1 MNKKILCLLF
11 CLLLPFSSM
20 AADEHITYDEILTT
34 APDDTKCATGVF
46 ANALAAS
53 VDAVSESDN
62 EEIIQQWIYAV
73 FSAPKTLTE
82 VLKCPEIANA
92 ADDDTIKFMPIMYTF
107 PGGREIVVNYE
118 TQPKILK
125 QRITIGNKR
134 DLPTDPN
141 PRIGADESIWTN
153 VDPAWYA
160 IMVTEHGALDNFVG
174 PDKNNTI
181 SMEYIRDNI
190 NNLYP
195 SGNGGNCTDRSAKSR
210 DHTTINDVMRDQ
222 TVDIEDDTNDYYV
235 AGDVNLQ
242 WLSYLEIAADVILT
256 VATFGGY
263 QVITGTAKAARASRN
278 LKNLFSSAKTLRG
291 AGLMDDLRDARNILK
306 TIDRTKD
313 ADKYSET
320 LQRIARLEKQ
330 LEATTSVHNYAILY
344 ERLDTIN
351 NTLKKLD
358 KTKDATEYKRLT
370 DEISDLTKRMTE
382 MEKADDRVKQYRQ
395 TADAI
400 KDMNKYLNELHALR
414 GLQKTKQTGNIAARA
429 FKAFKSVNTGTKQLD
444 KAAKIARQGMK
455 SGRLKD
461 WLFQSTMKNIGALGR
476 VGAGTGVLYGALK
489 FIGGMYDWTETST
502 GDFTNNIEFA
512 PLLLLSA
519 DDLQGQENVVNHG
532 MWLMWAGSSVFPTD
546 DDAAYLQAMDFATK
560 FHQDLVEYQDGA
572 NSPCNVDIWVV
583 RPIIRNPGTDNAALY
598 YLIMNDTPW
607 TTAQ

>member
-20 AADEHITYDEILTT
+20 AADERITYDEILTT

-73 FSAPKTLTE
+73 FSAPKTLND

-141 PRIGADESIWTN
+141 PRIGDDESIWTN

-190 NNLYP
+190 DSLYP
-195 SGNGGNCTDRSAKSR
+195 SGNGGKCTDRSAKAR
-210 DHTTINDVMRDQ
+210 DHTTINDVMHDQ
-222 TVDIEDDTNDYYV
+222 TVNIEDDTNDYYV

-242 WLSYLEIAADVILT
+242 WLSYLEIAADVALT
-256 VATFGGY
+256 VVTFGGS
-263 QVITGTAKAARASRN
+263 QAITGTAKAARASRI
-278 LKNLFSSAKTLRG
+278 LKNMTGTLKSLRTVDSVRDYIKLAGQLDKANDALKQANTAKNAT
-291 AGLMDDLRDARNILK
+291 
-306 TIDRTKD
+306 
-313 ADKYSET
+313 E
-320 LQRIARLEKQ
+320 IARQ
-330 LEATTSVHNYAILY
+330 
-344 ERLDTIN
+344 
-351 NTLKKLD
+351 
-358 KTKDATEYKRLT
+358 T
-370 DEISDLTKRMTE
+370 DIIKDLTKRMSD
-382 MEKADDRVKQYRQ
+382 MEKADDRVKQFKQTSEAFSKINEYRN
-395 TADAI
+395 TFRNI
-400 KDMNKYLNELHALR
+400 RGLR
-414 GLQKTKQTGNIAARA
+414 GAKQTGNIAARG

-532 MWLMWAGSSVFPTD
+532 MWLMWAGSSVSPTD